1 MIIGSMNLKKMKLR
15 LLALLIIQSAILA
28 VVSGCGGA
36 KTLQES
42 VIVRDTVIVTK
53 ERTLTDT
60 LLLYKDTVIIQNGV
74 KVKLEYVDRLVK
86 VTADCPP
93 DTVRVWQTKYV
104 QKIDNSQKEKNSFI
118 KDAYN
123 ILMIIFALS
132 LIALLIRFVR

>member
-1 MIIGSMNLKKMKLR
+1 MNLKKNKLR

-53 ERTLTDT
+53 ERILTDT
-60 LLLYKDTVIIQNGV
+60 VEVFRDTVIIQDGV
-74 KVKLEYVDRLVK
+74 KVKLEYVDRFVN
-86 VTADCPP
+86 VTAECLP

-104 QKIDNSQKEKNSFI
+104 TKIQEEEKKSFLDDI
-118 KDAYN
+118 YN
-123 ILMIIFALS
+123 ILSIIFVIG
-132 LIALLIRFVR
+132 LIALLIRFVK

>member
-1 MIIGSMNLKKMKLR
+1 MNLKKKKPH

-53 ERTLTDT
+53 ERILTDT
-60 LLLYKDTVIIQNGV
+60 VEVFKDTVIIQDGV
-74 KVKLEYVDRLVK
+74 KVKLEYVNRFVK

-93 DTVRVWQTKYV
+93 DTIKVWQTKYI
-104 QKIDNSQKEKNSFI
+104 QKTEKKEKNSFI
-118 KDAYN
+118 EDAYK
-123 ILMIIFALS
+123 ILMGIFAIS
-132 LIALLIRFVR
+132 LIALLIRFVK